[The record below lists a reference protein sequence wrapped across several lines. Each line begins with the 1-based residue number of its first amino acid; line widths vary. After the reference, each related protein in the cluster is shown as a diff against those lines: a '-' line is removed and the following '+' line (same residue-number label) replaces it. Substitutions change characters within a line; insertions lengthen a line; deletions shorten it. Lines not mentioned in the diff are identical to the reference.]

1 MKHCKSVTNKTH
13 LVVDCFYSLVQ
24 FRSKMPVTLY
34 HSSYSPPSR
43 VALLT
48 IRYLN
53 IDAKIH
59 HMDMMNGENMEEYYL
74 KINPQHTIPTLDD
87 NGFYLNESR
96 AIASYLAE
104 TRAPGSALFPKD
116 PKEQAIINQRLY
128 YDMGTLFP
136 KFYQFVVN
144 ILSCFCNV

>member
-1 MKHCKSVTNKTH
+1 
-13 LVVDCFYSLVQ
+13 
-24 FRSKMPVTLY
+24 
-34 HSSYSPPSR
+34 
-43 VALLT
+43 
-48 IRYLN
+48 
-53 IDAKIH
+53 
-59 HMDMMNGENMEEYYL
+59 MDMMNGENMEEYYL